1 MIILKELGEFLKENR
16 QNQGVSIEEAAEDLQ
31 TEAIQLENIE
41 LGNTRAFKDIYV
53 LKELV
58 KQYAKYLGLD
68 PEKVLDEFNDFLFE
82 HTSKIS
88 LDDILEAKKK
98 QEPKEE
104 VKKMT
109 SPYTKERKPRKKI
122 PVKFFVLTGIVV
134 FVVLSFFL
142 IRLVVSREKK
152 VSNELLPD
160 VYEVEEL
167 V

>member
-1 MIILKELGEFLKENR
+1 MLKELGEFLKENR

-31 TEAIQLENIE
+31 TKAIELENIE

-88 LDDILEAKKK
+88 LDDILESKKK
-98 QEPKEE
+98 EPKEE
-104 VKKMT
+104 VKKVT
-109 SPYTKERKPRKKI
+109 SPYTKEIKPRKKI
-122 PVKFFVLTGIVV
+122 PAKYFVFIGIVL

-142 IRLVVSREKK
+142 IRSIVTHEEKI
-152 VSNELLPD
+152 SNELLPD
-160 VYEVEEL
+160 RYEVEEL
-167 V
+167 A

>member
-1 MIILKELGEFLKENR
+1 MLKELGEFLKENR

-88 LDDILEAKKK
+88 LDDILETKKK

-104 VKKMT
+104 RKKMI
-109 SPYTKERKPRKKI
+109 SPYTKERKPKKKI
-122 PVKFFVLTGIVV
+122 PVKYFVLVGVILFLVA
-134 FVVLSFFL
+134 SFFL
-142 IRLVVSREKK
+142 IRSIVPHEKK

-160 VYEVEEL
+160 IYEVEEL

>member
-1 MIILKELGEFLKENR
+1 MLKELGEFLKENR
-16 QNQGVSIEEAAEDLQ
+16 ENQGVSIEEAAEDLQ

-41 LGNTRAFKDIYV
+41 LGNTRAFKDVYI

-68 PEKVLDEFNDFLFE
+68 SEKVLDEFNDFLFE

-88 LDDILEAKKK
+88 LDDILDAKKK

-104 VKKMT
+104 MKKIT

-122 PVKFFVLTGIVV
+122 PVRFFVLGGIVLFIIV
-134 FVVLSFFL
+134 SFFL
-142 IRLVVSREKK
+142 IRSVGSHEKK
-152 VSNELLPD
+152 VSNELLPG